1 MTIDLAGALV
11 GQPTVAPAAAHKAVA
26 RTLRRGL
33 LLMLTPAA
41 SAEDAASAG
50 VAVASSVAGHPVIQ
64 TAVPFADNIAEIH
77 HLAVLVVALFAKEVL
92 YQRMGGV
99 DYTPPAASA
108 VVAGIPHANHL
119 CH

>member
-50 VAVASSVAGHPVIQ
+50 VAVAV
-64 TAVPFADNIAEIH
+64 T
-77 HLAVLVVALFAKEVL
+77 LAVEIADAT
-92 YQRMGGV
+92 YPCQRQGRR
-99 DYTPPAASA
+99 
-108 VVAGIPHANHL
+108 PHHV
-119 CH
+119 